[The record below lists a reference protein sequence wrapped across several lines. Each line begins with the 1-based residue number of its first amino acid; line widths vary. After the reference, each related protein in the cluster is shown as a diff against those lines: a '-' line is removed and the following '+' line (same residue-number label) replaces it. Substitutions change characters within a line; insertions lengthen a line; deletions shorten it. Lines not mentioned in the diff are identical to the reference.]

1 MKFFST
7 CKNGNKWAPNA
18 ADDKLNL
25 YETNF
30 SGSKNFAKIE
40 IFIFLPKKSKDMNP
54 IRENEK
60 REDQSIFEGSIF
72 EAFWV
77 IKILFGA
84 VLLDTFLLKV
94 GSSGWR

>member
-1 MKFFST
+1 
-7 CKNGNKWAPNA
+7 
-18 ADDKLNL
+18 
-25 YETNF
+25 
-30 SGSKNFAKIE
+30 
-40 IFIFLPKKSKDMNP
+40 MNP

-94 GSSGWR
+94 GSSG